1 MNEEEL
7 TMLSEEDGREEIS
20 ASELMRPE
28 AGRAAAR
35 NVDEAEWDGGWQ
47 EDAETDGGEAEDGG
61 RNGGEQD
68 GDERGDGRPGDGR
81 PGDGRPGDGEPRDGR
96 PGDDAES
103 QDAARAAVGRYRD
116 ALARLLDDGWTMDEL
131 RTMCAD
137 DGVRRALEQGE
148 TLGRAATAYMRRG
161 TQTRKPVKRGVP
173 TIRTA
178 ATEDMREDDPI
189 ARMTDAEFA
198 AFSRRAKEAA
208 LAGKRIRLG

>member
-1 MNEEEL
+1 
-7 TMLSEEDGREEIS
+7 
-20 ASELMRPE
+20 
-28 AGRAAAR
+28 
-35 NVDEAEWDGGWQ
+35 
-47 EDAETDGGEAEDGG
+47 
-61 RNGGEQD
+61 
-68 GDERGDGRPGDGR
+68 
-81 PGDGRPGDGEPRDGR
+81 
-96 PGDDAES
+96 
-103 QDAARAAVGRYRD
+103 
-116 ALARLLDDGWTMDEL
+116 MDEL

-161 TQTRKPVKRGVP
+161 TQARKPVKRGVP
-173 TIRTA
+173 TFRTA

>member
-28 AGRAAAR
+28 AGRAAAG

-61 RNGGEQD
+61 RSGGEQD
-68 GDERGDGRPGDGR
+68 GDEPGDGKPGDGR
-81 PGDGRPGDGEPRDGR
+81 PD
-96 PGDDAES
+96 DDAES
-103 QDAARAAVGRYRD
+103 RDEARAAVGRYRD

-161 TQTRKPVKRGVP
+161 TQARKPVKRGVP
-173 TIRTA
+173 TFRTA

-189 ARMTDAEFA
+189 AKMTDAEFA

-208 LAGKRIRLG
+208 LAGKRIHLG

>member
-47 EDAETDGGEAEDGG
+47 EDAETDGGESEDGG
-61 RNGGEQD
+61 HNGGEQD
-68 GDERGDGRPGDGR
+68 GDERGDGRPS
-81 PGDGRPGDGEPRDGR
+81 DGRPGDGEPRDGR
-96 PGDDAES
+96 SGDDAES

-116 ALARLLDDGWTMDEL
+116 ALARLLDNGWTMDEL

-161 TQTRKPVKRGVP
+161 PQARKPVKRGVP
-173 TIRTA
+173 TFRTA

>member
-47 EDAETDGGEAEDGG
+47 EDAETDGGESEDGG
-61 RNGGEQD
+61 HNGGEQD

-81 PGDGRPGDGEPRDGR
+81 PGDGEPRDGR
-96 PGDDAES
+96 TGDDAES
-103 QDAARAAVGRYRD
+103 QDAARATVGRYRD

-161 TQTRKPVKRGVP
+161 TQARKPVKRGVP
-173 TIRTA
+173 TFRTA

-198 AFSRRAKEAA
+198 SFSRRAKEAA

>member
-47 EDAETDGGEAEDGG
+47 EDAETDGGESEDGG
-61 RNGGEQD
+61 HNGGEQD
-68 GDERGDGRPGDGR
+68 GDEQ
-81 PGDGRPGDGEPRDGR
+81 GDGRPGDGEPRDGR
-96 PGDDAES
+96 TGDDAES
-103 QDAARAAVGRYRD
+103 QDAARAAVGHYRD

-161 TQTRKPVKRGVP
+161 PQVRKPVKRGVP
-173 TIRTA
+173 TFRTA

>member
-1 MNEEEL
+1 
-7 TMLSEEDGREEIS
+7 MLSEEDGREEIS

-47 EDAETDGGEAEDGG
+47 EDAETDGGESEDGG
-61 RNGGEQD
+61 HNGGEQD
-68 GDERGDGRPGDGR
+68 GDERG
-81 PGDGRPGDGEPRDGR
+81 DGR

-161 TQTRKPVKRGVP
+161 TQARKPVKRGVP
-173 TIRTA
+173 TFRTA

>member
-47 EDAETDGGEAEDGG
+47 EDAETDGGESEDGG
-61 RNGGEQD
+61 HNGGEQD

-81 PGDGRPGDGEPRDGR
+81 PGDGEPRDGR
-96 PGDDAES
+96 TGDDAES
-103 QDAARAAVGRYRD
+103 QDAAWAAVGRYRD

-161 TQTRKPVKRGVP
+161 TQARKPVKRGVP
-173 TIRTA
+173 TFRTA

>member
-47 EDAETDGGEAEDGG
+47 EDAETDGGESEDGG
-61 RNGGEQD
+61 HNGGEQD
-68 GDERGDGRPGDGR
+68 GDERGDGRPGDGEPR
-81 PGDGRPGDGEPRDGR
+81 DGRTGDGEPRDGR
-96 PGDDAES
+96 TGDDAES

-161 TQTRKPVKRGVP
+161 TQARKPVKRGVP
-173 TIRTA
+173 TFRTA

>member
-81 PGDGRPGDGEPRDGR
+81 PGDGEPRDGR
-96 PGDDAES
+96 PGDDAVS

-161 TQTRKPVKRGVP
+161 TQARKPVKRGVP
-173 TIRTA
+173 TFRTA

>member
-47 EDAETDGGEAEDGG
+47 EDAETDGGESEDGG
-61 RNGGEQD
+61 HNGGEQD
-68 GDERGDGRPGDGR
+68 GDERGDGRPGDG
-81 PGDGRPGDGEPRDGR
+81 EPRDGR
-96 PGDDAES
+96 TGDDAES

-161 TQTRKPVKRGVP
+161 TQARKPVKRGVP
-173 TIRTA
+173 TFRTA

>member
-7 TMLSEEDGREEIS
+7 TMLSAEDGREEIS

-35 NVDEAEWDGGWQ
+35 NVDEAEWDSGWQ

-68 GDERGDGRPGDGR
+68 GDERGDGRPGDGEPR
-81 PGDGRPGDGEPRDGR
+81 DGRPGDGR

-161 TQTRKPVKRGVP
+161 TQARKPVKRGVP
-173 TIRTA
+173 TFRTA